1 MKVVINTCYGGFGLS
16 EEALD
21 RLNKAGAA
29 CLERDE
35 FGNVFY
41 DREAIAVRIDPVL
54 VAVVEEIGEDAAGSH
69 SWLKVVEIP
78 DGVKFSIK
86 SYDGVE
92 HVAELHRTWA

>member
-16 EEALD
+16 GEALD
-21 RLNKAGAA
+21 RLEKAGAA

-41 DREAIAVRIDPVL
+41 NREAIAVRSDPAL
-54 VAVVEEIGEDAAGSH
+54 VAVVEAIGEDAAGKYSR
-69 SWLKVVEIP
+69 LKVVEIP

-86 SYDGVE
+86 DYDGIE